1 MRATEDQIVPS
12 SPRVGLGQQGK
23 EWTRDN
29 YAELSAVLIHPRT
42 SKRTLPTAGDLH
54 VSVTWCRAR
63 RRRSAHVTHAGR
75 HRQDRSGPPDDSR
88 MASSCNDGS
97 TSREDLAMSVRICG
111 CVARTKSLQ
120 RKLQITCRILPFL
133 RPRWRKARGKKRIR
147 VMGHKFESRVVKVL
161 CRTTTVQENFLDIYA
176 FYPLSL
182 SRCCA
187 SVRCCRSRRRHL
199 LFSFTD
205 ASDIYFTHD
214 PIDGKGAAVKIV
226 ESVMMIGL

>member
-1 MRATEDQIVPS
+1 MLAGTGRIVRDRRTTQEWRVPATTGARAGKTWLCRCVY
-12 SPRVGLGQQGK
+12 VGVWRERSRCRESFRSRAGSCRSFVRGG
-23 EWTRDN
+23 E
-29 YAELSAVLIHPRT
+29 
-42 SKRTLPTAGDLH
+42 KRG
-54 VSVTWCRAR
+54 
-63 RRRSAHVTHAGR
+63 
-75 HRQDRSGPPDDSR
+75 
-88 MASSCNDGS
+88 
-97 TSREDLAMSVRICG
+97 
-111 CVARTKSLQ
+111 
-120 RKLQITCRILPFL
+120 
-133 RPRWRKARGKKRIR
+133 GKKRIR